1 MSRANPLEADW
12 EIEIGGESPV
22 IDAGWSGF
30 VDLRVAPEKAC
41 RLPEVLQLPELGAA
55 LARLNAVSSPY
66 FTAKCDV
73 WRLESIDPLE
83 FDADF
88 ESTGSALACYLD
100 LLPCDPLSWT
110 ETAGPT
116 AWCKLLCVNLRAS
129 GLRCSRA
136 DLILRS
142 ATGNTGQSVYGVTAY
157 VAACGSTEEAAKTQ
171 LVAALAVFVDAVES
185 VGSRDV
191 EGSKLQ

>member
-1 MSRANPLEADW
+1 MSKASPLEADW

-30 VDLRVAPEKAC
+30 VDLRVAPEKASQ
-41 RLPEVLQLPELGAA
+41 LPELQQLPELGAA
-55 LARLNAVSSPY
+55 LMRLNAVASPY

-88 ESTGSALACYLD
+88 ESTAYALACYLD

-116 AWCKLLCVNLRAS
+116 AWCKQLCVDLRAS

-136 DLILRS
+136 DLILRR
-142 ATGNTGQSVYGVTAY
+142 AVGRAGQSACGVTAY
-157 VAACGSTEEAAKTQ
+157 VAACGSAEGAAKTQ

-185 VGSRDV
+185 VGSHTA
-191 EGSKLQ
+191 ESSKLQ